1 MVCRGWN
8 PSFPRQTARYDKS
21 AQVISWESAAER
33 IGQLLQDGQF
43 ATNVE
48 LAEAAGYERSLLAE
62 KFWNLYHDF
71 SEEAREAGYLPIL
84 SNNPGRGFPE
94 ESAWLT
100 EQLKSPEFR
109 QNLAEEY
116 AAFWT
121 AYQQDRDLLRF
132 HYHKPKKFG
141 RTCKI
146 CPCLAPPL
154 PLS

>member
-1 MVCRGWN
+1 MN
-8 PSFPRQTARYDKS
+8 APSSRK
-21 AQVISWESAAER
+21 
-33 IGQLLQDGQF
+33 
-43 ATNVE
+43 
-48 LAEAAGYERSLLAE
+48 

-132 HYHKPKKFG
+132 HYHKPKEIWGEPARSVLASHHLYLSVDGSTFG
-141 RTCKI
+141 QAVY
-146 CPCLAPPL
+146 L
-154 PLS
+154 